1 MRPILFYIGPLPI
14 RTWGVLVAA
23 GFIAG
28 LVIAAKRANKKDI
41 ATEKIYDLALFVLI
55 LSLVFGRIVFVL
67 FNLKFYLSNPVQI
80 LMIHEGGM
88 SIHGALIGGF
98 LATYLYCKR
107 NKISILL
114 MGDILVPSIFIGQAI
129 GRLGCFFNG
138 CDYGIVTNSFLGV
151 KFPNLGGLRY
161 PTQLFES
168 FLDIIAFVIVIYL
181 SKKIKKEGLLLFI
194 SIIIYSTIRFLVE
207 FLRDDM
213 IQIINGVTWGQ
224 AASIIMII
232 IAIVLIY
239 FNRKKARYEN

>member
-168 FLDIIAFVIVIYL
+168 FLDIIAFGIVIYL

-213 IQIINGVTWGQ
+213 IQIINGVTWCQ